1 MLLDVEQLSSQLF
14 HTFFLDD
21 KIDNVFDCRRKFIC
35 FDVVVDLEDFTI
47 IDYSWSYGFYLIN
60 LLQHIVIIVIIVIL
74 VNFG

>member
-21 KIDNVFDCRRKFIC
+21 KIDDVFDCRCKFIC
-35 FDVVVDLEDFTI
+35 FDVVVDLEDFAI

-60 LLQHIVIIVIIVIL
+60 LLQHIVLIFIIVIL